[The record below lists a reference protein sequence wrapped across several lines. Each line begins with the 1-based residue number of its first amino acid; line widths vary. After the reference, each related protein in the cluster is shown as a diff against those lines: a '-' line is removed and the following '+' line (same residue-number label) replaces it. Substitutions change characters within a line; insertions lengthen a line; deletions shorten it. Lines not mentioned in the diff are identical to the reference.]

1 MIMTKK
7 TLPKIQNPIF
17 ELELPSTGE
26 KVKYRAFTVKEEK
39 ILLIAQESNDIDQS
53 ILSIKQVVNN
63 CLIDK
68 SIDDLSMFDLEYV
81 LLTLRS
87 KSVDNAVIFAIKD
100 PDTEEK
106 VELELDLND
115 VKITKDEEHTK
126 DIRVTDDFVLYMRYP
141 TINEFLSLIKAG
153 KDDTN
158 ANFEVMISCMD
169 KLVGDEEVYKFSE
182 FSPEEIEAFAEDL
195 DANTVKK
202 IKRFFETMPT
212 LRHELKYINKN
223 GDEKTFVIEGMQTFF
238 I

>member
-1 MIMTKK
+1 MTKK

-87 KSVDNAVIFAIKD
+87 KSVDNAVMFAIKD
-100 PDTEEK
+100 PDTGEK
-106 VELELDLND
+106 
-115 VKITKDEEHTK
+115 
-126 DIRVTDDFVLYMRYP
+126 
-141 TINEFLSLIKAG
+141 
-153 KDDTN
+153 
-158 ANFEVMISCMD
+158 
-169 KLVGDEEVYKFSE
+169 
-182 FSPEEIEAFAEDL
+182 
-195 DANTVKK
+195 
-202 IKRFFETMPT
+202 
-212 LRHELKYINKN
+212 
-223 GDEKTFVIEGMQTFF
+223 
-238 I
+238 

>member
-1 MIMTKK
+1 MTKK